1 MTARQSY
8 FKRTANFWWSL
19 LLLLVTIC
27 GGGADVRAQSMRTIS
42 TQDGLPQSF
51 VSGIVQ
57 DDSSFIWI
65 ATRNGLVRFDGIQYK
80 IFQHHTDDSNSLAS
94 NFIIWLRRDTQN
106 RLWIE
111 HESGVVDEMDPV
123 TEKITHFLKG
133 GVDNAVDVTF
143 IRRGWMVDRD
153 SLFWGITKGQGVS
166 TFSKMHKK
174 AGRYDRTNAGFA
186 SDTARGLAE
195 TEDRGI
201 WILSKGEISR
211 FDKKTNH
218 FSHWSIPF
226 REDYGD
232 FPNSDAVAIDLHER
246 KNSELMWGDRS
257 SVYFFQPR
265 THRFRKIALPTVSY
279 LGVRWIRTAPDGSDY
294 FESYGNLFRYDDVS
308 GLTMVGKTIADNFGD
323 AKSFFVD
330 RSGLLWIGT
339 NARGIKQIDLS
350 IPYFKSYPY
359 QKEYIVD
366 LLRDQWGLD
375 MLQLFDWTPTD
386 NLSSQPS
393 YQFRSV
399 YGANQRLYLSLKRTV
414 GYIDSGSKRF
424 VPLPLLPQGIRITGL
439 TLMPDGSPLVAST
452 VGNLFSYDAHGRVWH
467 PFLDTGFLRKNF
479 DSTLRLLDLA
489 ADQKNIWLTTE
500 KDGLFSIDLLTRSIR
515 HFQKNRPADSL
526 PTNELLGICVDPAR
540 PGLLWVASYQGLIR
554 LDKTTGVC
562 KLFSL
567 REGLPDNTIYAIL
580 PDPNGNLWL
589 STNKGI
595 CRFEP
600 ATGKVRVFGS
610 LQGLP
615 GDEFNRFHELKLPDG
630 LMTFGSTTGWTEFD
644 PLMVKDDAFEPRL
657 ALNELKVNNKE
668 IIESRK
674 SKILGSPLNANRI
687 LTLPYDQNTISIG
700 FAGLEFSQ
708 PQQLQYR
715 YRLVG
720 YDADWVLSGNAHQA
734 VYTKI
739 PPGHYT
745 LLLNASNTSGKWSG
759 YTKAIG
765 LHIKSPWWSTPLA
778 YLCYS
783 IILAGLIWTFIR
795 FRVSRTIM
803 KKEMMLKE
811 METNQLKELDDM
823 KTRFFSNITHEF
835 RTPLTLIIG
844 PAEQLKTE
852 HPADPRINSLAN
864 GIIYNSKQLL
874 TLVNRLMELA
884 KLESG
889 TSKLLLQRGN
899 PAGMTGLVVQSFET
913 DARSRQISLSFTES
927 GVPANCSF
935 FADALERIVYNLV
948 SNALKFTEPGGKVD
962 VSISADPENLIL
974 SVDDTGIGIPA
985 DDLPHIFDRFY
996 QVEQDARRAQGAAD
1010 AGTGIGLAMVKEL
1023 IDQMGGRIEV
1033 ESSTSSPTGTSF
1045 MLLLPY
1051 TADVDGEG
1059 LTGEVLTGEVLT
1071 GGPLTGEGV
1080 TSAAKVG
1087 EGPAD
1092 DPDPSEDR
1100 TQILLIEDSPELAE
1114 FITSILSSQ
1123 YDVKHALNG
1132 ALGLEQTLALMPD
1145 VIISDVMMPVM
1156 NGFEFCRRVKADIRT
1171 NHIPVI
1177 MLTAKSAQ
1185 EDLIEGLTLGANDY
1199 LAKPF
1204 HPTELLLRIRN
1215 LLDAQQKM
1223 REHLRRELSRPEP
1236 PRLPERE
1243 PPLLPEREPP
1253 LLPETEPP
1261 LLPETE
1267 PPSTFGPDPNN
1278 GSPFGSQP
1286 ADSVQPDS
1294 GPAYPAHIGPQ
1305 LPAPAAPVL
1314 DIFLINLYTQV
1325 EAHLDDADFGVDQL
1339 VDLLHLSRSSLHRKL
1354 KSLTGLSTTEVVR
1367 NFRLSKAVGFLRQ
1380 GFNSSDAAYKSG
1392 FGSPAYFTKCFREV
1406 YGLTPTDFVRQNKAS
1421 YYPDTPDVTNTPGS
1435 ARRPHA

>member
-1 MTARQSY
+1 MAICQTPPR
-8 FKRTANFWWSL
+8 RTANL
-19 LLLLVTIC
+19 LRPLLALLVMVC
-27 GGGADVRAQSMRTIS
+27 GGFADARAQSMRTIA

-65 ATRNGLVRFDGIQYK
+65 ATRNGIVRFDGIQYK

-94 NFIIWLRRDTQN
+94 NFIIWLRWDTEN

-111 HESGVVDEMDPV
+111 HESGVLDEMDPV

-153 SLFWGITKGQGVS
+153 SLFWGITKGLGVS
-166 TFSKMHKK
+166 TFSKIHKK
-174 AGRYDRTNAGFA
+174 AGRYGRANAGFA

-211 FDKKTNH
+211 FDKKTNR

-226 REDYGD
+226 KEDYGD
-232 FPNSDAVAIDLHER
+232 FLNSDAVAIDLHER
-246 KNSELMWGDRS
+246 KNGELMWGDRS
-257 SVYFFQPR
+257 SIYFFQPG
-265 THRFRKIALPTVSY
+265 THRFRKVALPSVSY

-294 FESYGNLFRYDDVS
+294 FESYGNLFRYDDTS
-308 GLTMVGKTIADNFGD
+308 GLAMVGKTIADNFGD

-339 NARGIKQIDLS
+339 NARGIKQVDLS

-366 LLRDQWGLD
+366 LLKDQWGLD
-375 MLQLFDWTPTD
+375 MLQCFDWTPTD

-393 YQFRSV
+393 YQFRSA

-424 VPLPLLPQGIRITGL
+424 VALPLLPQGTRITGL
-439 TLMPDGSPLVAST
+439 TLMPDGAPMAAST
-452 VGNLFSYDAHGRVWH
+452 IGNIFSYDAHGRVWH

-479 DSTLRLLDLA
+479 DSTLRLLDMA
-489 ADQKNIWLTTE
+489 ADQQNIWVTTE
-500 KDGLFSIDLLTRSIR
+500 KDGLFSIDLLTRRIR
-515 HFQKNRPADSL
+515 HFQKNRPSDPL
-526 PTNELLGICVDPAR
+526 PTNELLGVCGDPIR

-554 LDKTTGVC
+554 LNKTTGAY

-567 REGLPDNTIYAIL
+567 KEGLPDNTIYSML
-580 PDPNGNLWL
+580 PDADGDLWL

-600 ATGKVRVFGS
+600 TTGHVRIFGS
-610 LQGLP
+610 RHGLP
-615 GDEFNRFHELKLPDG
+615 GDEFDRFHELKLPDG
-630 LMTFGSTTGWTEFD
+630 SLTFGSTTGWTEFD
-644 PLMVKDDAFEPRL
+644 PLMVKDDTFEPRL
-657 ALNELKVNNKE
+657 ALDDLKVNNKE
-668 IIESRK
+668 IIESPI
-674 SKILGSPLNANRI
+674 SKILSSPLNANRI

-759 YTKAIG
+759 YTKAID
-765 LHIKSPWWSTPLA
+765 LHINSPWWSTPLA
-778 YLCYS
+778 YLCYC
-783 IILAGLIWTFIR
+783 IILTGLIWTFIR

-803 KKEMMLKE
+803 KREMMLKE

-852 HPADPRINSLAN
+852 HPQDSRIKTLAN

-913 DARSRQISLSFTES
+913 DARSRQIGLSFADTM
-927 GVPANCSF
+927 VPANCSF
-935 FADALERIVYNLV
+935 YADALERIVYNLV

-962 VSISADPENLIL
+962 VSISANRENLIL
-974 SVDDTGIGIPA
+974 VVNDSGIGIPA
-985 DDLPHIFDRFY
+985 DDLPQIFDRFY
-996 QVEQDARRAQGAAD
+996 QVEQHARRVQGAAD
-1010 AGTGIGLAMVKEL
+1010 TGTGIGLAMVKEL
-1023 IDQMGGRIEV
+1023 IDQMGGTIEV
-1033 ESSTSSPTGTSF
+1033 QSSTSSPTGTSF

-1051 TADVDGEG
+1051 TADADGEG
-1059 LTGEVLTGEVLT
+1059 PTGERPAVE
-1071 GGPLTGEGV
+1071 
-1080 TSAAKVG
+1080 AQVG
-1087 EGPAD
+1087 EGLAG

-1100 TQILLIEDSPELAE
+1100 MQILLVEDSPELAE
-1114 FITSILSSQ
+1114 FITSILAGQ
-1123 YDVKHALNG
+1123 YDVRHALNG
-1132 ALGLEQTLALMPD
+1132 ALGFEETLALMPD
-1145 VIISDVMMPVM
+1145 IIISDVMMPVM

-1171 NHIPVI
+1171 DHIPVI
-1177 MLTAKSAQ
+1177 MLTAKTAQ

-1215 LLDAQQKM
+1215 LLDAQQKI

-1236 PRLPERE
+1236 PPTRLPEPELLNPTFE
-1243 PPLLPEREPP
+1243 PEPRP
-1253 LLPETEPP
+1253 V
-1261 LLPETE
+1261 
-1267 PPSTFGPDPNN
+1267 D
-1278 GSPFGSQP
+1278 
-1286 ADSVQPDS
+1286 
-1294 GPAYPAHIGPQ
+1294 PAHTGPRP
-1305 LPAPAAPVL
+1305 PAPAAPIT
-1314 DIFLINLYTQV
+1314 DIFLISLYTQV
-1325 EAHLDDADFGVDQL
+1325 EAHLDDAGFGVDQL

-1367 NFRLSKAVGFLRQ
+1367 NFRLSKAVEFLRQ

-1406 YGLTPTDFVRQNKAS
+1406 YGLTPTDFLRQNKAS
-1421 YYPDTPDVTNTPGS
+1421 PLTQQ
-1435 ARRPHA
+1435 R

>member
-1 MTARQSY
+1 MAIYQTYPRRSASSR
-8 FKRTANFWWSL
+8 WSL
-19 LLLLVTIC
+19 LLLLVMV
-27 GGGADVRAQSMRTIS
+27 GGGFTTARAQSMRTIA

-65 ATRNGLVRFDGIQYK
+65 ATRNGIVRFDGIQYK
-80 IFQHHTDDSNSLAS
+80 IFQHHIEDSNSLAS
-94 NFIIWLRRDTQN
+94 NFIIWLRRDPKN
-106 RLWIE
+106 RIWIE
-111 HESGVVDEMDPV
+111 HESGVLDEMDPV
-123 TEKITHFLKG
+123 MEKITHFLKG

-166 TFSKMHKK
+166 TFSKREKK
-174 AGRYDRTNAGFA
+174 AGRYNRANAGFA
-186 SDTARGLAE
+186 SDTARGLVE
-195 TEDRGI
+195 TADHGI
-201 WILSKGEISR
+201 WILSKGELSR
-211 FDKKTNH
+211 FDKKTSR
-218 FSHWSIPF
+218 FSHWPIPF
-226 REDYGD
+226 KEDYGD
-232 FPNSDAVAIDLHER
+232 FLNSDAVAIDLHER
-246 KNSELMWGDRS
+246 KNGELMWGDRS
-257 SVYFFQPR
+257 SVYFFAPGA
-265 THRFRKIALPTVSY
+265 HRFRKIALPSVSY

-294 FESYGNLFRYDDVS
+294 FESYGNLFRYDDAS

-330 RSGLLWIGT
+330 RSGLIWIGT

-350 IPYFKSYPY
+350 IPYFKSFPY

-366 LLRDQWGLD
+366 LLKDQCGLD
-375 MLQLFDWTPTD
+375 MPQLFGWTPTD
-386 NLSSQPS
+386 NLSSDPS

-399 YGANQRLYLSLKRTV
+399 YGAHQRLYLSLKRTV
-414 GYIDSGSKRF
+414 GYIDSGTKRF
-424 VPLPLLPQGIRITGL
+424 VPLPPLPLGTRITGL
-439 TLMPDGSPLVAST
+439 ALTPNGTPVVAST
-452 VGNLFSYDAHGRVWH
+452 IGNIFSYDPHGKAWH
-467 PFLDTGFLRKNF
+467 PFLDTGFLRKNV
-479 DSTLRLLDLA
+479 DSTLRPQDMA
-489 ADQKNIWLTTE
+489 TDQQHIWLTTE
-500 KDGLFSIDLLTRSIR
+500 KSGLFSIDLLTHSIR
-515 HFQKNRPADSL
+515 HFQKKQPADSL
-526 PTNELLGICVDPAR
+526 PTNELLGLCADPVR

-554 LDKTTGVC
+554 LDKTTGAY

-567 REGLPDNTIYAIL
+567 KEGLPDNTIYSIL
-580 PDPNGNLWL
+580 PDANGNLWL

-600 ATGKVRVFGS
+600 ATGRIRVFGS
-610 LQGLP
+610 RQGLP
-615 GDEFNRFHELKLPDG
+615 GDEFNRFHQLKLPDG
-630 LMTFGSTTGWTEFD
+630 LLTFGSTAGWTIFD
-644 PLMVKDDAFEPRL
+644 PLMVKDDAFEPKL
-657 ALNELKVNNKE
+657 ALNELRVNNKV
-668 IIESRK
+668 IIETPK
-674 SKILGSPLNANRI
+674 SKILTSPLNANRL

-720 YDADWVLSGNAHQA
+720 YDADWVFDGNAHQA

-759 YTKAIG
+759 YTKTID
-765 LHIKSPWWSTPLA
+765 LHINSPWWSTPLA

-803 KKEMMLKE
+803 KREMMLKE

-852 HPADPRINSLAN
+852 HPQDGRINSLAN

-889 TSKLLLQRGN
+889 TGKLLLQSGN
-899 PAGMTGLVVQSFET
+899 PTGMTGLVVQSFET
-913 DARSRQISLSFTES
+913 DARARHIALSFADAM
-927 GVPANCSF
+927 VPANCSF
-935 FADALERIVYNLV
+935 YADALERIVYNLV
-948 SNALKFTEPGGKVD
+948 SNALKFTNPGGKVE
-962 VSISADPENLIL
+962 VSLSADQENLIL

-996 QVEQDARRAQGAAD
+996 QVEQDARRTQATPD
-1010 AGTGIGLAMVKEL
+1010 TGTGIGLAMVKEL

-1033 ESSTSSPTGTSF
+1033 QSRTAPPTGTSF
-1045 MLLLPY
+1045 TLLLPY
-1051 TADVDGEG
+1051 TEGSGVGRQTGDPGGQADIERQ
-1059 LTGEVLTGEVLT
+1059 TGDASTQ
-1071 GGPLTGEGV
+1071 
-1080 TSAAKVG
+1080 
-1087 EGPAD
+1087 PAD
-1092 DPDPSEDR
+1092 PERQTGDPNPSDNR
-1100 TQILLIEDSPELAE
+1100 TQILLIEDSPELAA
-1114 FITSILSSQ
+1114 FITGILAGQ
-1123 YDVKHALNG
+1123 YDVHHALNG
-1132 ALGLEQTLALMPD
+1132 AQGLEQTLAVMPD
-1145 VIISDVMMPVM
+1145 IIISDVMMPVM
-1156 NGFEFCRRVKADIRT
+1156 NGFEFCGRVKTDIRT

-1177 MLTAKSAQ
+1177 MLTAKTAQ

-1215 LLDAQQKM
+1215 LLDAQQKL
-1223 REHLRRELSRPEP
+1223 RERLYRELSRPLAP
-1236 PRLPERE
+1236 ALP
-1243 PPLLPEREPP
+1243 
-1253 LLPETEPP
+1253 
-1261 LLPETE
+1261 
-1267 PPSTFGPDPNN
+1267 GPDLASAVEPAPDPTN
-1278 GSPFGSQP
+1278 GSP
-1286 ADSVQPDS
+1286 AD
-1294 GPAYPAHIGPQ
+1294 PAHAGP
-1305 LPAPAAPVL
+1305 LTPAAAPPVL
-1314 DIFLINLYTQV
+1314 DIFLIGLYTQV

-1339 VDLLHLSRSSLHRKL
+1339 TGLLNLSRSSLHRKL

-1367 NFRLSKAVGFLRQ
+1367 NFRLSKAVEFLRQ

-1406 YGLTPTDFVRQNKAS
+1406 YGLTPTDFVRQ
-1421 YYPDTPDVTNTPGS
+1421 T
-1435 ARRPHA
+1435 RQPHA

>member
-1 MTARQSY
+1 MTNCQSC
-8 FKRTANFWWSL
+8 FRRFATIEWTL
-19 LLLLVTIC
+19 LLLLITAC
-27 GGGADVRAQSMRTIS
+27 GGLTKATAQSMRTIA

-65 ATRNGLVRFDGIQYK
+65 GTRNGLVRFDGIQYK
-80 IFQHHTDDSNSLAS
+80 IFQHHAEDSNSLAS
-94 NFIIWLRRDTQN
+94 NFIIWLRRDPQN
-106 RLWIE
+106 HLWIE
-111 HESGVVDEMDPV
+111 HESGVLDEMDPV
-123 TEKITHFLKG
+123 TEKITHFLRG
-133 GVDNAVDVTF
+133 GVDNALDVTF

-153 SLFWGITKGQGVS
+153 SLFWGITKGQGIS
-166 TFSKMHKK
+166 TFSKRQKE
-174 AGRYDRTNAGFA
+174 AGRFDRANAGFA

-195 TEDRGI
+195 TADHGI
-201 WILSKGEISR
+201 WILSKGEINR
-211 FDKKTNH
+211 FDKNTKR

-226 REDYGD
+226 KEDYGD
-232 FPNSDAVAIDLHER
+232 FLNSDAVAIDLHER
-246 KNSELMWGDRS
+246 KNGELMWGDRS
-257 SVYFFQPR
+257 SIYFFHPA
-265 THRFRKIALPTVSY
+265 THRFRKIGLPSVSY

-294 FESYGNLFRYDDVS
+294 FESYGKLFRYDDGS
-308 GLTMVGKTIADNFGD
+308 GLTIVGKTIADNFGD

-350 IPYFKSYPY
+350 IPYFKSYLY
-359 QKEYIVD
+359 QKEYAVD
-366 LLRDQWGLD
+366 LLRNQWGLD

-386 NLSSQPS
+386 NLSSDPS

-399 YGANQRLYLSLKRTV
+399 YGAHQRLYLSLKRTV
-414 GYIDSGSKRF
+414 GYIDSGSKSF
-424 VPLPLLPQGIRITGL
+424 VPMPLLPQGTRITGL
-439 TLMPDGSPLVAST
+439 TLMPDGSPMVVST

-467 PFLDTGFLRKNF
+467 PFLDTGFLRNNV
-479 DSTLRLLDLA
+479 DSTLRPLSMA
-489 ADQKNIWLTTE
+489 ADQQRIWLTTE
-500 KDGLFSIDLLTRSIR
+500 KNGLLSIDLRTHSIR
-515 HFQKNRPADSL
+515 RFQKKQPVDSL
-526 PTNELLGICVDPAR
+526 PTNELLGLFVDPAR

-554 LDKTTGVC
+554 LNKTTGAY

-567 REGLPDNTIYAIL
+567 KEGLPDNTIYAIL

-589 STNKGI
+589 STNKGV

-600 ATGKVRVFGS
+600 ATGRVRVFGS
-610 LQGLP
+610 RQGLP
-615 GDEFNRFHELKLPDG
+615 GDEFNRFHQLALPDG
-630 LMTFGSTTGWTEFD
+630 SLTFGSITGWTVFD
-644 PLMVKDDAFEPRL
+644 PLMVKDDAFEPNL
-657 ALNELKVNNKE
+657 ALNELRVNNKV
-668 IIESRK
+668 IAESPN
-674 SKILGSPLNANRI
+674 SKILSSPLNANRI

-708 PQQLQYR
+708 PQELQYR

-720 YDADWVLSGNAHQA
+720 YDADWVQAGNAHQA

-759 YTKAIG
+759 YTKSIE
-765 LHIKSPWWSTPLA
+765 LRINSPWWSTPLA

-803 KKEMMLKE
+803 KREMLLKE

-852 HPADPRINSLAN
+852 HPQDGRINSLAN

-913 DARSRQISLSFTES
+913 DARSRQIALSFTES
-927 GVPANCSF
+927 TVPANCSF
-935 FADALERIVYNLV
+935 YADALERIVYNLV
-948 SNALKFTEPGGKVD
+948 SNALKFTEPDGKVSL
-962 VSISADPENLIL
+962 SISADQENLIL
-974 SVDDTGIGIPA
+974 SVDDTGVGIPEH
-985 DDLPHIFDRFY
+985 DLPHIFDRFY
-996 QVEQDARRAQGAAD
+996 QVEQNARHVQGATD
-1010 AGTGIGLAMVKEL
+1010 TGTGIGLAMVKEL
-1023 IDQMGGRIEV
+1023 IVQMGGKIEV
-1033 ESSTSSPTGTSF
+1033 QSRTTAPTGTSF
-1045 MLLLPY
+1045 TLLLPY
-1051 TADVDGEG
+1051 TADSSIARQPSPAGNQPGDNELHIADIGHQ
-1059 LTGEVLTGEVLT
+1059 
-1071 GGPLTGEGV
+1071 
-1080 TSAAKVG
+1080 TSG
-1087 EGPAD
+1087 TERQPG

-1100 TQILLIEDSPELAE
+1100 MQILLVEDSPELAE

-1145 VIISDVMMPVM
+1145 VMISDVMMPVM

-1177 MLTAKSAQ
+1177 MLTAKTAQ

-1215 LLDAQQKM
+1215 LLDAQQKL
-1223 REHLRRELSRPEP
+1223 REHLRRELSQPLPPLSFDALPEPEP
-1236 PRLPERE
+1236 PSAFR
-1243 PPLLPEREPP
+1243 
-1253 LLPETEPP
+1253 
-1261 LLPETE
+1261 
-1267 PPSTFGPDPNN
+1267 SVPDPNK

-1286 ADSVQPDS
+1286 ADSVQPDT
-1294 GPAYPAHIGPQ
+1294 GPADLAHTGPR
-1305 LPAPAAPVL
+1305 LPTPAALVT
-1314 DIFLINLYTQV
+1314 DIFLISLYTQV
-1325 EAHLDDADFGVDQL
+1325 DAHLDDADFGVDQL

-1367 NFRLSKAVGFLRQ
+1367 NFRLSKAVEFLSQ

-1406 YGLTPTDFVRQNKAS
+1406 YGLTPTDFVRQTRQPLA
-1421 YYPDTPDVTNTPGS
+1421 
-1435 ARRPHA
+1435 